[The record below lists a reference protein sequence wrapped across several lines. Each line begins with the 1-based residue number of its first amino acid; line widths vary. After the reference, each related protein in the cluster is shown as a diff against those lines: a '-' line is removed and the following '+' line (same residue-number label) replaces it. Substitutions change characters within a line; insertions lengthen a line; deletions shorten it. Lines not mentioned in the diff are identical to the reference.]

1 MRGELEE
8 LPMLKPV
15 TTLAAA
21 SAMMLPAAA
30 FAAPQVNLA
39 PTGSVVELSIYESI
53 EAAPDRVTIGAGVT
67 TTAPT
72 ATAAM
77 QQNAAEMT
85 KVIARIKALGIPEK
99 DIQTTG
105 IALGPQYDY
114 QDGGPVFRGYQ
125 AANRVSVN
133 LSKIEDTGRV
143 LDALVEAGATDISG
157 PNFAIAD
164 DTALKDK
171 ARKAAVA
178 RGAAQARAYAAML
191 GYADVRVLAVSENIE
206 GSVPLYVAAKTVA
219 LEATAT
225 PIQPGQ
231 IATGVSITITY
242 ELVGTAAAGT
252 M

>member
-1 MRGELEE
+1 
-8 LPMLKPV
+8 MLKPAA
-15 TTLAAA
+15 TLAAV

-39 PTGSVVELSIYESI
+39 PTGPVVELSIYESV
-53 EAAPDRVTIGAGVT
+53 EAAPDRATIGAGVT

-72 ATAAM
+72 ATEAM
-77 QQNAAEMT
+77 RQNAVAMT
-85 KVIARIKALGIPEK
+85 KVIARIKALGIAEK

-105 IALGPQYDY
+105 VALGPQYDY

-125 AANRVSVN
+125 ANNRVN
-133 LSKIEDTGRV
+133 IILRKIEDTGRV
-143 LDALVEAGATDISG
+143 LDALVEAGATDIGG
-157 PNFAIAD
+157 PTFAIAD
-164 DTALKDK
+164 DTALKEQ

-191 GYADVRVLAVSENIE
+191 GYGDVRVLALSENIA
-206 GSVPLYVAAKTVA
+206 GSVPFYAATKEVA

-225 PIQPGQ
+225 PIQPGLVG
-231 IATGVSITITY
+231 TGVNLTITY
-242 ELVGTAAAGT
+242 ELVGKPAAGT

>member
-1 MRGELEE
+1 MRDQLEE

-39 PTGSVVELSIYESI
+39 PTGPVVELSIYESI

-99 DIQTTG
+99 DIQTIG
-105 IALGPQYDY
+105 VALGPQYDY
-114 QDGGPVFRGYQ
+114 EAGGPVFRGYQ

-133 LSKIEDTGRV
+133 LAKIEDTGRV

-164 DTALKDK
+164 DTALK
-171 ARKAAVA
+171 
-178 RGAAQARAYAAML
+178 
-191 GYADVRVLAVSENIE
+191 ENIE
-206 GSVPLYVAAKTVA
+206 GSVPLYVAAKVVA

>member
-1 MRGELEE
+1 
-8 LPMLKPV
+8 MLKPV

-21 SAMMLPAAA
+21 SALMLPAAA

-39 PTGSVVELSIYESI
+39 PTGPVVELSISESI
-53 EAAPDRVTIGAGVT
+53 DAAPDRVNIGAGVT
-67 TTAPT
+67 TIAPT

-85 KVIARIKALGIPEK
+85 KVIARIKALGVPEK

-114 QDGGPVFRGYQ
+114 QNGGPVFRGYQ
-125 AANRVSVN
+125 AANRVSID

-157 PNFAIAD
+157 PSFSIAD
-164 DTALKDK
+164 DTALKQQ
-171 ARKAAVA
+171 ARAAAVA

-191 GYADVRVLAVSENIE
+191 GYQDINVLAVSENIA
-206 GSVPLYVAAKTVA
+206 GSVPVFEAGKAVA
-219 LEATAT
+219 LRATST
-225 PIQPGQ
+225 PVQPGQ
-231 IATGVSITITY
+231 VSTGVSITITY
-242 ELVGTAAAGT
+242 ELVGKTAGGT
-252 M
+252 K

>member
-1 MRGELEE
+1 
-8 LPMLKPV
+8 MLKPV

-39 PTGSVVELSIYESI
+39 PTGPVVELTINESI
-53 EAAPDRVTIGAGVT
+53 EAAPDRATIGAGVT

-72 ATAAM
+72 ATEAM
-77 QQNAAEMT
+77 RQNAAEMT
-85 KVIARIKALGIPEK
+85 KVIARIKALGIAEK

-125 AANRVSVN
+125 AANRVSVI
-133 LSKIEDTGRV
+133 LRKIDQTGPV
-143 LDALVEAGATDISG
+143 LDALVEAGATDIGG
-157 PNFAIAD
+157 PTFSIAD
-164 DTALKDK
+164 DTPLKEQ

-191 GYADVRVLAVSENIE
+191 GYADVKVLAVSENIA
-206 GSVPLYVAAKTVA
+206 GSVPFYAAAKVVA

-225 PIQPGQ
+225 PIQPGMVG
-231 IATGVSITITY
+231 TDVNLTITY
-242 ELVGTAAAGT
+242 ELVGTSAAGT
-252 M
+252 K

>member
-1 MRGELEE
+1 
-8 LPMLKPV
+8 MLKPA
-15 TTLAAA
+15 TLLAAA
-21 SAMMLPAAA
+21 SALMLPAAA

-39 PTGSVVELSIYESI
+39 PTGPVVELSIYESI
-53 EAAPDRVTIGAGVT
+53 EAAPDLATIGAGVT
-67 TTAPT
+67 TTEPT

-77 QQNAAEMT
+77 RRNAEEMT
-85 KVIARIKALGIPEK
+85 KVIARIKALGIAEK

-105 IALGPQYDY
+105 VALGPQYDY
-114 QDGGPVFRGYQ
+114 QNGGPVFRGYQ
-125 AANRVSVN
+125 ANNRVSVI
-133 LSKIEDTGRV
+133 LRKIDDTGRV
-143 LDALVEAGATDISG
+143 LDALVEAGATDIGG

-164 DTALKDK
+164 DTALKEQ

-191 GYADVRVLAVSENIE
+191 GYTDIRVLAVSENIE
-206 GSVPLYVAAKTVA
+206 GTVPLYVAAKTVA

-242 ELVGTAAAGT
+242 ELVGQSAGGT
-252 M
+252 K

>member
-1 MRGELEE
+1 
-8 LPMLKPV
+8 MLKPV

-39 PTGSVVELSIYESI
+39 PTGPVVELTINESI
-53 EAAPDRVTIGAGVT
+53 EAAPDRATIGAGVT

-72 ATAAM
+72 ATEAM
-77 QQNAAEMT
+77 RQNAAEMT
-85 KVIARIKALGIPEK
+85 KVIARIKALGIAEK

-114 QDGGPVFRGYQ
+114 QNGGPVFRGYQ
-125 AANRVSVN
+125 ASNRVSVI
-133 LSKIEDTGRV
+133 LRKIEDTGPV
-143 LDALVEAGATDISG
+143 LDALVEAGATDIGG

-164 DTALKDK
+164 DTALKEQ

-191 GYADVRVLAVSENIE
+191 GYADVRVLAVSENIA
-206 GSVPLYVAAKTVA
+206 GSVPFYAAAKAVA

-225 PIQPGQ
+225 PIQPGMVG
-231 IATGVSITITY
+231 TDVNLTITY
-242 ELVGTAAAGT
+242 ELVGKTAAGT
-252 M
+252 K

>member
-1 MRGELEE
+1 
-8 LPMLKPV
+8 MLKPA
-15 TTLAAA
+15 TLFAAA
-21 SAMMLPAAA
+21 SALMLPAAA

-39 PTGSVVELSIYESI
+39 PTGPVVELSIFESI
-53 EAAPDRVTIGAGVT
+53 DAAPDQATVSAGVT
-67 TTAPT
+67 TTEPT

-77 QQNAAEMT
+77 RRNAEAMT
-85 KVIARIKALGIPEK
+85 KVIARIKALGIAEK

-125 AANRVSVN
+125 ASNRVSVI
-133 LSKIEDTGRV
+133 LRKIDDTGRV
-143 LDALVEAGATDISG
+143 LDALVEVGATDISG
-157 PNFAIAD
+157 PSFAIAD
-164 DTALKDK
+164 DTALKAQ

-191 GYADVRVLAVSENIE
+191 GYADIRVLALAENIAS
-206 GSVPLYVAAKTVA
+206 SVPVYAAAKTVA

-231 IATGVSITITY
+231 VATGVSITITY
-242 ELVGTAAAGT
+242 ELVGQSAGGT
-252 M
+252 K